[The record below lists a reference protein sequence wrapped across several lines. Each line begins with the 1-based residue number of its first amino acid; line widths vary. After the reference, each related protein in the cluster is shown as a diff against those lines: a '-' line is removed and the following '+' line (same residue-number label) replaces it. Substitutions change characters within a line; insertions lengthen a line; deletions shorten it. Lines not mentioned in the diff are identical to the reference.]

1 MLEKMERLQDGLVRL
16 TINISRLEL
25 ENALAHERA
34 GGTEEEEAVRRAVNI
49 SMSEALEDAL
59 LQSGIEA
66 TAMRRPGAVSAAN
79 DGGVIF
85 TMDVIPLPQVD
96 LAGYREIHV
105 KSMRIDARG
114 RTLTDEEQE
123 RADTA
128 LREAVTEQVV
138 QQARVTLPKAL
149 VDAKL
154 EAMMRSFESEKARQ
168 VLDPSVRNLQGDEL
182 REKLRPKAENLL
194 KRELV
199 LDAVAETEG
208 LRVTQRDTDAAIMN
222 LGRQYHMTPAEVK
235 QRMNKSSTEQLR
247 AELRRNRAVDLL
259 TARAVKE

>member
-168 VLDPSVRNLQGDEL
+168 VLDPSVR
-182 REKLRPKAENLL
+182 K
-194 KRELV
+194 
-199 LDAVAETEG
+199 
-208 LRVTQRDTDAAIMN
+208 LRVTRRDRDAAIMH
-222 LGRQYHMTPAEVK
+222 LGRQYHMTPAEGK